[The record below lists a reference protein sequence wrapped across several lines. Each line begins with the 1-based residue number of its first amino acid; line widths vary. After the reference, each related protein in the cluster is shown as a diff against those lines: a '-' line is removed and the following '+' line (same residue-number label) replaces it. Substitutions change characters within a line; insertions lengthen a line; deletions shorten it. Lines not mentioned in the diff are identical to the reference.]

1 MSTAA
6 AELLSMGILL
16 DVLDEEW
23 MRDTLPDDEIPLPS
37 EVALRVEDA
46 EDSNLENQQVEADT
60 WRDLALDNQ

>member
-46 EDSNLENQQVEADT
+46 EDSNLENQQVETDT